1 MGYTTQGIRNI
12 ALVGSAG
19 GGKTL
24 LLEALLLEAGA
35 IRNKGNLQRGA
46 TVSDFDPQEKR
57 LQHSLDPAICGFDF
71 DTTHLNLID
80 TPGYPDFLGR
90 TLSVLEAVEAVAI
103 VVSAAGGVDT
113 LTRRLMEFAREREL
127 CRLIVVNKID
137 RADARAADLLEEL
150 RGAFGPECLPL
161 DLPAGEGTAV
171 VDCFFCPDGEPRP
184 DADRSDGASHSAA
197 ASRSNGASGSATT
210 ARPDATTRS
219 TSASSPDGT
228 SRRETDFSSVPAA
241 HTQIVDQVVEL
252 DEDLMAL
259 YLEQGAELSPEQL
272 HDPFERALREGHLI
286 PVCFVS
292 AETGAGVPEL
302 LRIFSRLMPNPTEGN
317 APPFFK
323 GEGAGARPVQV
334 KPDADKHVVAHVFK
348 TSIDPYVGKL
358 GMVRVHQ
365 GTIRQGSQ
373 LFVGDARKPIKIA
386 HILKLMGKD
395 TVEMARA
402 IPGDICAIPKI
413 DELHLDA
420 VLHDSHDEDHYH
432 LKPVSFPPPML
443 GIAIEP
449 ERRGDEQRLA
459 DTLHKLMAEDPCV
472 RIEHHPAVNETVIYG
487 MGELHLR
494 VLLERMTERYGVH
507 IKTRPPSVPYR
518 ETITRPAAGHCRH
531 KKQTGGA
538 GQFGEVFLRVEALAR
553 GEGFEFVDEVVGGA
567 IPGQFIPAV
576 EKGVR
581 QVLSEGALAGFP
593 LQDLRVILYDGKHH
607 PVDSKEVAFAS
618 AGRKAFLEA
627 IQKASPI
634 VLEPVMRVEIT
645 APSTSIGGITGDLAT
660 RRARISGNNALPGQ
674 RATVE
679 ALVPLAEISEY
690 QLRLKALTGGEGAYA
705 MELSHYDP
713 VPARR
718 QQQLVQA
725 WRPRAEAD

>member
-1 MGYTTQGIRNI
+1 
-12 ALVGSAG
+12 
-19 GGKTL
+19 
-24 LLEALLLEAGA
+24 
-35 IRNKGNLQRGA
+35 
-46 TVSDFDPQEKR
+46 
-57 LQHSLDPAICGFDF
+57 
-71 DTTHLNLID
+71 
-80 TPGYPDFLGR
+80 
-90 TLSVLEAVEAVAI
+90 
-103 VVSAAGGVDT
+103 
-113 LTRRLMEFAREREL
+113 
-127 CRLIVVNKID
+127 
-137 RADARAADLLEEL
+137 
-150 RGAFGPECLPL
+150 
-161 DLPAGEGTAV
+161 
-171 VDCFFCPDGEPRP
+171 
-184 DADRSDGASHSAA
+184 
-197 ASRSNGASGSATT
+197 
-210 ARPDATTRS
+210 
-219 TSASSPDGT
+219 
-228 SRRETDFSSVPAA
+228 
-241 HTQIVDQVVEL
+241 
-252 DEDLMAL
+252 
-259 YLEQGAELSPEQL
+259 
-272 HDPFERALREGHLI
+272 
-286 PVCFVS
+286 
-292 AETGAGVPEL
+292 
-302 LRIFSRLMPNPTEGN
+302 
-317 APPFFK
+317 
-323 GEGAGARPVQV
+323 
-334 KPDADKHVVAHVFK
+334 
-348 TSIDPYVGKL
+348 
-358 GMVRVHQ
+358 
-365 GTIRQGSQ
+365 
-373 LFVGDARKPIKIA
+373 
-386 HILKLMGKD
+386 
-395 TVEMARA
+395 
-402 IPGDICAIPKI
+402 
-413 DELHLDA
+413 
-420 VLHDSHDEDHYH
+420 
-432 LKPVSFPPPML
+432 
-443 GIAIEP
+443 
-449 ERRGDEQRLA
+449 
-459 DTLHKLMAEDPCV
+459 
-472 RIEHHPAVNETVIYG
+472 
-487 MGELHLR
+487 
-494 VLLERMTERYGVH
+494 VH

-645 APSTSIGGITGDLAT
+645 APSTSIGDITGDLAT